1 MIFHYIY
8 IYIFGYYIL
17 YSNNHVYIL
26 YRLTRDLLYSIGVIG
41 VIITLKPNLDQSLLP
56 IVIGGLGSP
65 SMNPCLATCRRTVL
79 WLWPAMKALVS
90 ICNFNITIYHQTNG
104 SDCSWQK
111 KSHQLQGFHGADIPT
126 KQLGIWGVVFR
137 CPAHGPYLATSG
149 LWSIAVTPVNHM
161 ECPRALWDDTFV
173 CVHIWLR
180 FARKFVSWSSFDPL
194 QNLHPSLLGTL
205 LGIGMGIEANM
216 KCNDAKACQFPIASR
231 GSKNFKMGL
240 NMLELQ
246 HCQCPPPQRPEFE
259 RSWHHPAH
267 THTPAT
273 EQITSVSLWFF
284 LSGADLENHSVVF
297 ATFSL
302 IVDDA
307 FVIRHNGCCRLPV
320 KSWWSCDCFRLQL
333 SLM

>member
-1 MIFHYIY
+1 MALISQPSSSAYEASSFDAPLMVH
-8 IYIFGYYIL
+8 
-17 YSNNHVYIL
+17 
-26 YRLTRDLLYSIGVIG
+26 TWLLLDCDPLLSPLW
-41 VIITLKPNLDQSLLP
+41 ITWNVRGLSETTLL
-56 IVIGGLGSP
+56 
-65 SMNPCLATCRRTVL
+65 C
-79 WLWPAMKALVS
+79 
-90 ICNFNITIYHQTNG
+90 
-104 SDCSWQK
+104 
-111 KSHQLQGFHGADIPT
+111 
-126 KQLGIWGVVFR
+126 
-137 CPAHGPYLATSG
+137 
-149 LWSIAVTPVNHM
+149 
-161 ECPRALWDDTFV
+161 V

-246 HCQCPPPQRPEFE
+246 HCQCPPQRPEFE

-267 THTPAT
+267 TLR
-273 EQITSVSLWFF
+273 QLSKLRVCLCDFF

-320 KSWWSCDCFRLQL
+320 KSWWCCDCFRLQL